1 MNRQD
6 PTRREFLLELAR
18 GATYAAPLIATFA
31 VAPDLLAQ
39 GGSWPGHHQGMSA
52 SAPTTTS
59 PEQPGAPPP
68 SEKHPPPSQKQP
80 GGQRQ
85 PVERKE

>member
-39 GGSWPGHHQGMSA
+39 PGSLPGHHTHSTA
-52 SAPTTTS
+52 TAPQT
-59 PEQPGAPPP
+59 EQPGAPAP
-68 SEKHPPPSQKQP
+68 SEKHPPPSQKHP

-85 PVERKE
+85 PIEREE

>member
-6 PTRREFLLELAR
+6 PTRREFLLKLAR
-18 GATYAAPLIATFA
+18 GAAYAAPLVATFA

-39 GGSWPGHHQGMSA
+39 AGSLPGHHHTHPPH
-52 SAPTTTS
+52 AP
-59 PEQPGAPPP
+59 PQADQPGAPAP

-80 GGQRQ
+80 
-85 PVERKE
+85 VERKE

>member
-6 PTRREFLLELAR
+6 PTRREFLLEIAR
-18 GATYAAPLIATFA
+18 GAAYAAPLIATFA

-39 GGSWPGHHQGMSA
+39 AGSLPGHHHTMPTP
-52 SAPTTTS
+52 APPQT
-59 PEQPGAPPP
+59 EQPGAPAP

-80 GGQRQ
+80 
-85 PVERKE
+85 VERKE